1 MQVKT
6 AQQLFKVSG
15 IQQRYYYLYCTV
27 TRAGLKGRGAG
38 EFLLEGPY
46 DVIHDVIVCQSYVF
60 ADSRGFPFVFSGSR
74 ECVYSNVHT
83 VSCEK

>member
-38 EFLLEGPY
+38 GIFTGGP
-46 DVIHDVIVCQSYVF
+46 IWRNSWRHRLSKLCFRWFTRFPVCF
-60 ADSRGFPFVFSGSR
+60 FR
-74 ECVYSNVHT
+74 
-83 VSCEK
+83 